1 MLHLDVLSSFA
12 LCGAG
17 ALVGA
22 AMLRPSLT
30 PDSRDAEALR
40 ICRAAY
46 AALGL
51 GLVLPVAQDLPLPL
65 WSQAV
70 MVLGTLAGV
79 ITIGWA
85 LAALSGMRA
94 PLAALWP
101 TLTAVLCLVLGA
113 WPEGTRG
120 MSGACALGLAAASSV
135 LCGLGWRLLLRPRD
149 VHERV
154 IGMTMVLML
163 LSSLL
168 RASYLFTW
176 NGPWESHLLHVPP
189 ALVTPYALL
198 YGVLPVV
205 FATLLHNV
213 IHARLLAR
221 LHQRAMTDHLTGLLS
236 RHALAE
242 GAAALVERARATSG
256 RLAVLM
262 VDLDHFKQINDR
274 HGHTGGDAVL
284 REASRLLQ
292 SLLRTDA
299 LLARYGG
306 EEFVVLVP
314 VTDVALARRVAE
326 RLRAGIESY
335 EWSEVLPGLDA
346 LTVSVGVTLLS
357 PDEALESALERADE
371 ALYRA
376 KNGGRNQ
383 VQMGLAAA

>member
-12 LCGAG
+12 ICGAG

-30 PDSRDAEALR
+30 PDPRDAEALR

-51 GLVLPVAQDLPLPL
+51 GLVQLLAQDLPLSL
-65 WSQAV
+65 WGQAL

-79 ITIGWA
+79 VTIGWA
-85 LAALSGMRA
+85 LAALSGAPA

-101 TLTAVLCLVLGA
+101 TLGALPCLVLAA
-113 WPEGTRG
+113 WPEGTLG
-120 MSGACALGLAAASSV
+120 MNVVCAVGLAAASAI
-135 LCGLGWRLLLRPRD
+135 LCGLGRRLVRRPRD
-149 VHERV
+149 VHERL

-163 LSSLL
+163 LSSVL
-168 RASYLFTW
+168 RVSYLLTW

-189 ALVTPYALL
+189 GLVTPFALL

-221 LHQRAMTDHLTGLLS
+221 LHQRAMTDHLTGSLS

-242 GAAALVERARATSG
+242 GAAGLVERTRAASQA
-256 RLAVLM
+256 LAVLM

-274 HGHTGGDAVL
+274 HGHAGGDAVL
-284 REASRLLQ
+284 RQASHLLRA
-292 SLLRTDA
+292 LLRTDA

-314 VTDVALARRVAE
+314 VADVALARRVAE
-326 RLRAGIESY
+326 RLRAGIEGY
-335 EWSEVLPGLDA
+335 EWTEVLPGLDT
-346 LTVSVGVTLLS
+346 LTVSVGVTLLA
-357 PDEALESALERADE
+357 PEEALEAALARADE